1 VNNLADTVH
10 ENDAQKTET
19 LFGADELVINMG
31 PQHPSTHGVLRV
43 KLKLDGER
51 VVGSECVIGYLH
63 RGVEKIAE
71 NRTYQQFA
79 PYVDRMDYVAAVSN
93 GLGYCEAVEKL
104 LVVEAPLRARVIRTI
119 LTELQRIASHLLWLG
134 THALDIGALTPL
146 FYCMRERE
154 EILKIFE
161 KYCGARLTTH
171 AFRIGGL
178 QYEAYD
184 TLEKDVE
191 RFCKDFE
198 GRIQEYSD
206 LLTGNSIWIG
216 RTRNVGLLNSAD
228 CIALGASGPVLR
240 ASGVKWDLRKA
251 MPYAA
256 YDQYKFEIPVG
267 TNGDTYD
274 RYVVRIEEMRQSR
287 LICLQAIENI
297 PAGPIMAR
305 VGKVLKPPAGEVYH
319 AIESPK
325 GILGYYIVS
334 DGTTQPYRV
343 RIRPPSFI
351 NLQALDKMIRGHL
364 VTDVVAIIGT
374 LDIVLGEVDR

>member
-1 VNNLADTVH
+1 MH
-10 ENDAQKTET
+10 EDVTKKSKT
-19 LFGADELVINMG
+19 LLGADELVINMG

-51 VVGSECVIGYLH
+51 VVGSECMIGYLH

-71 NRTYQQFA
+71 HRTYQQFA

-104 LVVEAPLRARVIRTI
+104 LNTEAPPRARVIRTI

-134 THALDIGALTPL
+134 THGLDIGALTPL

-184 TLEKDVE
+184 TFEKEVE
-191 RFCKDFE
+191 RFCGNFE
-198 GRIQEYSD
+198 KRIQDYEN
-206 LLTGNSIWIG
+206 LLTSNSIWIS
-216 RTRNVGLLNSAD
+216 RTRNVGTISAAD
-228 CIALGASGPVLR
+228 AVALGVSGPVLR

-256 YDQYKFEIPVG
+256 YDQYKFEIPTG
-267 TNGDTYD
+267 TRGDTYD
-274 RYVVRIEEMRQSR
+274 RYLVRMEEMRQSR
-287 LICLQAIENI
+287 LICLQGIENI
-297 PAGPIMAR
+297 PPGPIMAK
-305 VGKVLKPPAGEVYH
+305 VGKVLKPAPGEIYH
-319 AIESPK
+319 SIEAPK
-325 GILGYYIVS
+325 GVLGYYIVS
-334 DGTTQPYRV
+334 DGTVQPYRV
-343 RIRPPSFI
+343 RIRPPSFV
-351 NLQALDKMIRGHL
+351 NLQAFSKMVEGHL
-364 VTDVVAIIGT
+364 VADVVAIIGT

>member
-1 VNNLADTVH
+1 MTDTVH
-10 ENDAQKTET
+10 DDAFEKADT

-51 VVGSECVIGYLH
+51 VIGSECVIGYLH

-104 LVVEAPLRARVIRTI
+104 LMVEAPPRARVVRTI
-119 LTELQRIASHLLWLG
+119 LAELQRIASHLLWLG

-191 RFCKDFE
+191 RFCEDFE
-198 GRIQEYSD
+198 ARVQEYSD

-216 RTRNVGLLNSAD
+216 RTRSIGLLNAAD
-228 CIALGASGPVLR
+228 CVALGASGPILR
-240 ASGVKWDLRKA
+240 AAGVKWDLRKQA
-251 MPYAA
+251 PYAA
-256 YDQYKFEIPVG
+256 YDRYQFEIPVG
-267 TNGDTYD
+267 SRGDTYD
-274 RYVVRIEEMRQSR
+274 RYMVRLEEMRQSR
-287 LICLQAIENI
+287 LICLQAIANI
-297 PAGPIMAR
+297 PPGPIMAR
-305 VGKVLKPPAGEVYH
+305 VGKVLKPPPGEVYH
-319 AIESPK
+319 AIEAPK

-334 DGTTQPYRV
+334 DGGTQPYRV
-343 RIRPPSFI
+343 RIRPPSFV

>member
-1 VNNLADTVH
+1 MGGTREAGFSNVETTV
-10 ENDAQKTET
+10 
-19 LFGADELVINMG
+19 LGADEIIINMG

-51 VVGSECVIGYLH
+51 VVGSECIIGYLH

-71 NRTYQQFA
+71 HRSYQQFA

-104 LVVEAPLRARVIRTI
+104 MGVEAPPRARVIRTL

-134 THALDIGALTPL
+134 THALDIGALTPI
-146 FYCMRERE
+146 FYCFRERE
-154 EILKIFE
+154 EVLKIFE

-184 TLEKDVE
+184 ELEKDVA
-191 RFCKDFE
+191 RFCADFE
-198 GRIQEYSD
+198 HKIDEYEQ
-206 LLTGNSIWIG
+206 LLTQNRIWVG
-216 RTRNVGLLNSAD
+216 RTKGIGVLTTQDAV
-228 CIALGASGPVLR
+228 AVGASGPVIR
-240 ASGVKWDLRKA
+240 ASGVKWDIRKA

-256 YDQYKFEIPVG
+256 YDQYKFEIPTG
-267 TNGDTYD
+267 QNGDTYD
-274 RYVVRIEEMRQSR
+274 RYLVRIREMRQSR
-287 LICLQAIENI
+287 LICLQAIEGI
-297 PAGPIMAR
+297 PTGPIMAR
-305 VGKVLKPPAGEVYH
+305 IGKVLKPPPGEVYH
-319 AIESPK
+319 AIEAPK
-325 GILGYYIVS
+325 GELGYYIVS

-351 NLQALDKMIRGHL
+351 NLQAFDRMVCGHL
-364 VTDVVAIIGT
+364 VADVVAIIGT

>member
-1 VNNLADTVH
+1 MESTVKSGMKSV
-10 ENDAQKTET
+10 EQT
-19 LFGADELVINMG
+19 LLGADELILNMG

-51 VVGSECVIGYLH
+51 VIGSECVIGYLH

-93 GLGYCEAVEKL
+93 GLGYCEAIEKL
-104 LVVEAPLRARVIRTI
+104 LGAEAPPRARVIRTI

-146 FYCMRERE
+146 FYCFRERE

-191 RFCKDFE
+191 RFCKDFVK
-198 GRIQEYSD
+198 RVDEYEE
-206 LLTGNSIWIG
+206 LLTGNRIWIG
-216 RTRNVGLLNSAD
+216 RTKGVGILNAAD
-228 CIALGASGPVLR
+228 AIAMGASGPVLR
-240 ASGVKWDLRKA
+240 ASGVEWDIRKA

-256 YDQYKFEIPVG
+256 YDQYEFDIPTG
-267 TNGDTYD
+267 KNGDTYD
-274 RYVVRIEEMRQSR
+274 RYLVRLEEMRQSVR
-287 LICLQAIENI
+287 ICLQGIEKI
-297 PAGPIMAR
+297 PTGPILGK
-305 VGKVLKPPAGEVYH
+305 VGKVIKPPPGEVYH
-319 AIESPK
+319 AIEAPK
-325 GILGYYIVS
+325 GELGYYVVS
-334 DGTTQPYRV
+334 DATVQPYRV
-343 RIRPPSFI
+343 RIRPPSFV
-351 NLQALDKMIRGHL
+351 NLQAFDRMARGQL
-364 VTDVVAIIGT
+364 VADVVAIIGT

>member
-1 VNNLADTVH
+1 MASNTIAGTG
-10 ENDAQKTET
+10 EKQQT
-19 LFGADELVINMG
+19 LLGADELILNMG

-51 VVGSECVIGYLH
+51 VIGSECLIGYLH

-104 LVVEAPLRARVIRTI
+104 LMVEAPPRARVIRTI

-146 FYCMRERE
+146 FYCFRERE

-184 TLEKDVE
+184 GFESDV
-191 RFCKDFE
+191 RNFVSFVKPKID
-198 GRIQEYSD
+198 EYEE
-206 LLTGNSIWIG
+206 LLTTNRIWLE
-216 RTRNVGLLNSAD
+216 RTKGVGVISGKDA
-228 CIALGASGPVLR
+228 IALGVTGPVLR
-240 ASGVKWDLRKA
+240 ASGVKWDIRKA
-251 MPYAA
+251 QPYAN
-256 YDQYKFEIPVG
+256 YKNFDFEIPTG
-267 TNGDTYD
+267 ENGDTYD
-274 RYVVRIEEMRQSR
+274 RYIVRMMEMRQSLR
-287 LICLQAIENI
+287 IIQQAVDGI
-297 PAGPIMAR
+297 PEGPIMA
-305 VGKVLKPPAGEVYH
+305 KVPKVIKPPVGEVYH
-319 AIESPK
+319 SIEAPK
-325 GILGYYIVS
+325 GELGYFIVS
-334 DGTTQPYRV
+334 DGSTQPYRLRV
-343 RIRPPSFI
+343 RPPSFV
-351 NLQALDKMIRGHL
+351 NLQALDVMCRGQL
-364 VTDVVAIIGT
+364 VADVIAVIGT